1 VVISTYVHPRRSPRA
16 AARRA
21 SSPGAHVHGTRTVA
35 INEPSRGRA
44 WGNVRS
50 AYARLHRGTAY
61 AYSVP
66 PGTGRPYARRRVVA
80 VIRLRNLQR

>member
-1 VVISTYVHPRRSPRA
+1 MTSVPPRA
-16 AARRA
+16 PVCALLCSAAVRARRGVRLPA
-21 SSPGAHVHGTRTVA
+21 RRPLARYQ
-35 INEPSRGRA
+35 PSRA

-66 PGTGRPYARRRVVA
+66 PGTGRPYAQRRVVA